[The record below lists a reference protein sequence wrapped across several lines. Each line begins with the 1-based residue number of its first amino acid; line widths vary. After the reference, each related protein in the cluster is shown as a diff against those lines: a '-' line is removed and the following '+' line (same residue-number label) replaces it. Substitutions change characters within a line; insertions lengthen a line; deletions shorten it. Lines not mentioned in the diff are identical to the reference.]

1 MQTDRLLFTC
11 SAIDGKG
18 CFRPEHTGW
27 GQDLSPAFVIENLS
41 PDARTL
47 AITLEDLSH
56 PIKGFTHWVVWN
68 LPPESRI
75 REGLP
80 AGKRTG
86 QNAVQGLAY
95 GLHRYA
101 GPKPPKGASHT
112 YRFTLYALDCTIDLS
127 ANTFKN
133 GFLKKA
139 QGHILQKGEA
149 TGTFQKP

>member
-1 MQTDRLLFTC
+1 MEQLDFQC
-11 SAIDGKG
+11 SAFDEQGS
-18 CFRPEHTGW
+18 FRIEYTGY
-27 GQDLSPAFVIENLS
+27 GQDLSPAFVINNLS
-41 PDARTL
+41 PAARTL
-47 AITLEDLSH
+47 AVTLEDLNH

-112 YRFTLYALDCTIDLS
+112 YRFTLYALDCTIDLDANRFKKRS
-127 ANTFKN
+127 AVS
-133 GFLKKA
+133 GS
-139 QGHILQKGEA
+139 
-149 TGTFQKP
+149 